1 MIEGKHVYLRL
12 MEDRDVPYKVRWI
25 NNPDVRDTLNFD
37 YPISEVGT
45 RKWLHS
51 VAGNSSRRDFFVC
64 QKKDDKPIGFGGLI
78 NIDYKNSKAESYMA
92 IGELS
97 AQGKGYGY
105 DIRKLILKYAFNEL
119 NLNKVYAY
127 VWEQNEAMYNLNKKA
142 GFKVEGLLREDI
154 LSHGEYRNRYIMG
167 IFKDEFLQHLQENK

>member
-1 MIEGKHVYLRL
+1 MLYGKKVYLRL

-25 NNPDVRDTLNFD
+25 NNPEVRDTLNFD

-45 RKWLHS
+45 RKWLHN
-51 VAGNSSRRDFFVC
+51 VAGNPSRRDFFVC
-64 QKKDDKPIGFGGLI
+64 KKSNDEPIGFGGLI

-105 DIRKLILKYAFNEL
+105 EIRKLILEYAFHEL

-127 VWEQNEAMYNLNKKA
+127 VWEQRVVMYHIKQKA
-142 GFKVEGLLREDI
+142 GRKVEGLLLEDI
-154 LSHGEYRNRYIMG
+154 LSHGEFRNRYVMG
-167 IFKDEFLQHLQENK
+167 IFKDEFLQHLQKK